1 MDKQLPLIVK
11 FEVKDEKLAFVKNEL
26 MKILEPTRKENGC
39 LLYELHQDLDDP
51 NILMFY
57 EIWETREAW
66 KAHDNKQHIL
76 DFKKAIEGFVDNIT
90 VHKLTI
96 L

>member
-1 MDKQLPLIVK
+1 MDNQLPLIVK
-11 FEVKDEKLAFVKNEL
+11 FEIKNEKLAYVKTEL
-26 MKILEPTRKENGC
+26 MKILEPTRKEKGC
-39 LLYELHQDLDDP
+39 LLYELHQDLDNP

-76 DFKKAIEGFVDNIT
+76 DFKKAIKGSVDNIT